1 MNMNEVTDN
10 ELFNENPNKM
20 SSAEDAS
27 DEVEDAGE
35 AGEGE
40 DAGEAGEA
48 GEVEDEVDAGESEDE
63 SEVDANEV
71 DANEVDAN
79 EVDAHEVDANEVD
92 LDKVKDDNTEE
103 SESEF
108 EDLDE
113 DEDTYL
119 NKLIGGAGASPKT
132 KTTNKKKPI
141 AKEETESS
149 SDSSSDEDDDYLQKF
164 DQKMRDDLILNF
176 HPESKSH
183 NYEEIKQLA
192 KVTRNKNGVIVDELH
207 KTIPI
212 LTKYEKTRILGQRA
226 KQIECGAVTLVQ
238 VPPNIIDSYLIAKL
252 ELEQQKIPFII
263 RRPLPNGGM
272 EYWYVSD
279 LENL

>member
-1 MNMNEVTDN
+1 MSGLKEMTD
-10 ELFNENPNKM
+10 EDLFMEG
-20 SSAEDAS
+20 S
-27 DEVEDAGE
+27 DIDESDI
-35 AGEGE
+35 EG
-40 DAGEAGEA
+40 
-48 GEVEDEVDAGESEDE
+48 SEIAD

-71 DANEVDAN
+71 GEDEVGAVANEDEEDDVVEEYEDSAN
-79 EVDAHEVDANEVD
+79 LQGGA
-92 LDKVKDDNTEE
+92 KKKSGEE
-103 SESEF
+103 EEAG
-108 EDLDE
+108 EE
-113 DEDTYL
+113 EEE
-119 NKLIGGAGASPKT
+119 AGASE
-132 KTTNKKKPI
+132 
-141 AKEETESS
+141 AGEDSS
-149 SDSSSDEDDDYLQKF
+149 SDSSSEAGDLGDPNEELSSSGSDSEDDEDYLQKF
-164 DQKMRDDLILNF
+164 NQSMRDDLILNF

-192 KVTRNKNGVIVDELH
+192 KVMRNKNGIIMDELH

-226 KQIECGAVTLVQ
+226 KQIETGAIPLVQ

-252 ELEQQKIPFII
+252 ELAQNKIPFII